1 MQPPATAVPCRKAV
15 ASSRQHAT
23 CMHAQNKRRAR
34 LLTRPHGACTKSHV
48 ATPRKRAGHPRPPRT
63 IQDGRVGLRA
73 FSKACVRGT
82 CATCVFADEEKSS
95 ANSPCNAP
103 EQTISPQKVRQALG
117 ASVRCKT
124 PSEPWWMIA
133 SCCSRRL
140 QHLHHVGAIGNGPC
154 AAQSS
159 AWTVG
164 SLRAFVVR
172 HRRRCL
178 SLL

>member
-1 MQPPATAVPCRKAV
+1 MPTA
-15 ASSRQHAT
+15 
-23 CMHAQNKRRAR
+23 RAM
-34 LLTRPHGACTKSHV
+34 LLNRPSHLSTKS
-48 ATPRKRAGHPRPPRT
+48 A
-63 IQDGRVGLRA
+63 
-73 FSKACVRGT
+73 
-82 CATCVFADEEKSS
+82 
-95 ANSPCNAP
+95 
-103 EQTISPQKVRQALG
+103 ALG
-117 ASVRCKT
+117 ANVRCKT

-140 QHLHHVGAIGNGPC
+140 QHLHHVGAISNGPC

-164 SLRAFVVR
+164 SFRAFVVR